1 MKHLQSFAQSVAL
14 LAFSTC
20 ALNLQAQDRDPPPAD
35 KPAADEPTRSR
46 DNPEREGRNRPN
58 AERQNPNRP
67 NADRPG
73 MLQRP
78 GQGRFGQ
85 GGPGGPGPGQGGP
98 GGPGQAGGFAP
109 QALAMMLR
117 NLPVVKALDADEDGQ
132 LSPGEIENASKSL
145 LKLDKNGD
153 GIISQEEMRPDPA
166 QMPMFAAGGPQ
177 GPGGPNNRPG
187 NAQGPEMMMR
197 MFESRDANKDG
208 KLTDDE
214 IPPQMRERIS
224 NIDSNNDGAIDRSE
238 IERAMRRFEGM
249 RPGNRPERAGSGG
262 QNVPPRRPQSD
273 PDSDPKPQAEN
284 PRRS

>member
-1 MKHLQSFAQSVAL
+1 MKHLKSFAKSVAL
-14 LAFSTC
+14 F
-20 ALNLQAQDRDPPPAD
+20 ALSISAVSLQAQDRDPPPAD
-35 KPAADEPTRSR
+35 RPAADEPTRNR

-58 AERQNPNRP
+58 AERANPNRP

-85 GGPGGPGPGQGGP
+85 GGPGGGGPGQGGP
-98 GGPGQAGGFAP
+98 GGPGQSGAFPP

-117 NLPVVKALDADEDGQ
+117 NLPIMKALDADEDGQ

-153 GIISQEEMRPDPA
+153 GIISPEEMRPDPS
-166 QMPMFAAGGPQ
+166 QMPMFAGSGPQ

-197 MFESRDANKDG
+197 MFESRDTNKDG

-224 NIDSNNDGAIDRSE
+224 NLDSNNDGAIERSE

-262 QNVPPRRPQSD
+262 QNVPPRRPQAD
-273 PDSDPKPQAEN
+273 PDSEPKPPTEN
-284 PRRS
+284 PSRS